1 MRKDKA
7 FTLLKNLLF
16 PPRCVGC
23 GRRMPPLCKG
33 DALCGDCR
41 LQWEAELRHTCPDC
55 FALCGE
61 CTCLP
66 PLLKRAKATALV
78 RCAYYGE
85 GEENRVARHVVLSVK
100 RHPDRAA
107 LRFAAREMLE
117 GVQAAVLREWYSLDR
132 VVLTHLPRAARN
144 RRRYGLDQAQELA
157 CELAAYSG
165 MAYRPLLL
173 RQKEGKQQKTLHA
186 AERERNLRDAF
197 ALATGEM
204 PECVVLVDDIVTTGA
219 GTAAATR
226 LLHRAGCRCVIVA
239 SFAYTLRKKSR
250 IH

>member
-1 MRKDKA
+1 MRKNKA
-7 FTLLKNLLF
+7 LTLLKDLLF
-16 PPRCVGC
+16 PPRCAGC
-23 GRRMPPLCKG
+23 GRRMPPLGKG
-33 DALCGDCR
+33 DALCGECR
-41 LQWEAELRHTCPDC
+41 PQWETELRHTCPDC

-78 RCAYYGE
+78 RTAYYGE
-85 GEENRVARHVVLSVK
+85 GEENRVARHVVLAIK

-107 LRFAAREMLE
+107 LRFAAGEMLE
-117 GVQAAVLREWYSLDR
+117 GVRAAVLREGYSPDR
-132 VVLTHLPRAARN
+132 VVLTHLPRAVRN

-157 CELAAYSG
+157 RELAACSS

-173 RQKEGKQQKTLHA
+173 RQKEGKQQKMLRAT
-186 AERERNLRDAF
+186 ERERNLRDAF
-197 ALATGEM
+197 ALAGGEV

-219 GTAAATR
+219 GTAAAAR
-226 LLHRAGCRCVIVA
+226 LLRRAGCRCVIVA